1 MKRYYFLMMAVLSLL
16 IVSCNNDSEITE
28 NNTDGKARVRVHVSD
43 FSMSLEDFPVG
54 RAAQDVADYTGVKA
68 MTLAFYAGDT
78 EVYKATQLRTDA
90 STYTTFGEFSCDL
103 PIGTYTMVVI
113 ARGHQDGDVF
123 ELTSPTLAAYT
134 SDRARETFCTTQ
146 SVTVTNTAPLDLT
159 VTLNRIIAVLQTLST
174 DAPSEGVALMRT
186 TYSKGSKSF
195 NPVTGLA
202 TDDNGFMHTNTIYT
216 NSDGHLSNKSYL
228 FLTSDQETI
237 DVTIEALDALGNV
250 VFSKTLKDVPFQ
262 RNKITKA
269 TGAIFTTDT
278 SGVGFQ
284 VNTDWLPETV
294 VNI

>member
-1 MKRYYFLMMAVLSLL
+1 MAVMSLL
-16 IVSCNNDSEITE
+16 IVSCNKESEITE
-28 NNTDGKARVRVHVSD
+28 NNTDGMAPVKVRVSD
-43 FSMSLEDFPVG
+43 FSMSVEDFSNT
-54 RAAQDVADYTGVKA
+54 RASQSVADYTGVKA
-68 MTLAFYAGDT
+68 MTLAFYAGET
-78 EVYKATQLRTDA
+78 EVYKTTQLREDA

-113 ARGHQDGDVF
+113 GRGNQEGDVF
-123 ELTSPTLAAYT
+123 ELTSPTQAAYT

-174 DAPSEGVALMRT
+174 DTPSEGVALMRT
-186 TYSKGSKSF
+186 TYSKGSKRF

-202 TDDNGFMHTNTIYT
+202 TDDNGFSHTNTVYT

-228 FLTSDQETI
+228 FLTSDEETI

-250 VFSKTLKDVPFQ
+250 VFSKTLENVPFQ

-269 TGAIFTTDT
+269 VGAIFTTDT

-284 VNTDWLPETV
+284 VNTDWLSETV
-294 VNI
+294 VNF